1 MNQSAAGLGLHGVP
15 SVGTI
20 RANRPEP
27 SRAESNESR
36 RGPLAK
42 ASLYIGNL
50 PYSANEEHIVSHF
63 AAFEPDNVRI
73 VEGRGFAFVD
83 IPLEKLEA
91 AIEQMNGSEMM
102 GRRLNVSEARPREP
116 RPRDGGGFRG
126 PGGPPQGGGG
136 YGRGPGGGDYGDRD
150 SGRTWHDGGGF
161 ERGGSDRGGYDRG
174 GRSGGRPGRGRR
186 GDGREPRW

>member
-1 MNQSAAGLGLHGVP
+1 M
-15 SVGTI
+15 
-20 RANRPEP
+20 
-27 SRAESNESR
+27 
-36 RGPLAK
+36 AK

-83 IPLEKLEA
+83 IPGEKLES
-91 AIEQMNGSEMM
+91 AIEQMNGSTLM

-116 RPRDGGGFRG
+116 RPREGGGFRG
-126 PGGPPQGGGG
+126 PGRPQQSGGDF
-136 YGRGPGGGDYGDRD
+136 GRGTGGNNFGDRD

-174 GRSGGRPGRGRR
+174 GGRSGGRPGRGRR
-186 GDGREPRW
+186 GEGREPRW